1 MSKTNVDFFF
11 FFSIIKTSN
20 YCPIWQNEAN
30 VEA

>member
-1 MSKTNVDFFF
+1 MSKTNVDFFL
-11 FFSIIKTSN
+11 SIIKTSN